1 MISQLKTMPMATNFA
16 TNSLIYAN
24 VFFTIVDEFITFSSS
39 VKKPTLVSYVSTM
52 METFYHQKSTAF
64 MEYEVVMKN
73 ILRSKQDEKDKI
85 VKKLKEKTK
94 EERSVINELKKH
106 KLGEWGRGLQKG
118 LVQYDV
124 NVFADERNLFLE
136 DEMRETNDLSGYD
149 EEYNHVDNE

>member
-1 MISQLKTMPMATNFA
+1 
-16 TNSLIYAN
+16 
-24 VFFTIVDEFITFSSS
+24 
-39 VKKPTLVSYVSTM
+39 
-52 METFYHQKSTAF
+52 
-64 MEYEVVMKN
+64 MKRA
-73 ILRSKQDEKDKI
+73 IKWRKI